1 MTVLDDA
8 PATPAPTLEI
18 GAVELPPAP
27 QWPAPPVASGQGAEA
42 TGGSTLPQEP
52 VHCGRPMAVRRLD
65 PLVPDSRA
73 NRAVLEA
80 ALAEERVHACACGY
94 LLTLPAAPGRAEPL
108 CAPHERAV
116 FTELLLQRVH
126 AAAGVVESVLWA
138 CDQLSPQ
145 EGGTDD
151 PSEQWLLEADRESA
165 AWAADTAELDLEAAV
180 RLAAEHGVPA
190 ERLAEATGRE
200 APQAA

>member
-8 PATPAPTLEI
+8 PASPAPTLEI
-18 GAVELPPAP
+18 GAVELPLAP
-27 QWPAPPVASGQGAEA
+27 QPPAPPVASEQGAEGA
-42 TGGSTLPQEP
+42 AWSTRPEEP
-52 VHCGRPMAVRRLD
+52 VHCGRPMAVRHLD

-80 ALAEERVHACACGY
+80 ALAGERVHACPCGY
-94 LLTLPAAPGRAEPL
+94 LLTLPADPGRTEPL
-108 CAPHERAV
+108 CAPHERPV

-138 CDQLSPQ
+138 CDQLTPQ
-145 EGGTDD
+145 EGAAGDRT
-151 PSEQWLLEADRESA
+151 EQWLLEADRESA
-165 AWAADTAELDLEAAV
+165 AWAVDTAELGLEAAV

-190 ERLAEATGRE
+190 GRLAGAAGRE
-200 APQAA
+200 TLHAA

>member
-8 PATPAPTLEI
+8 PASPAPTLEI

-27 QWPAPPVASGQGAEA
+27 QWPAPPVASGQDAEGAGRSTHPEA
-42 TGGSTLPQEP
+42 PT
-52 VHCGRPMAVRRLD
+52 HCGRPMAVRRLD

-80 ALAEERVHACACGY
+80 ALAGERVHACACGY
-94 LLTLPAAPGRAEPL
+94 LLTLAADPGRPEPL

-138 CDQLSPQ
+138 CDQLTPQ
-145 EGGTDD
+145 EGAAED
-151 PSEQWLLEADRESA
+151 PTEQWLLEADRESA
-165 AWAADTAELDLEAAV
+165 AWAVDTAELDLEAAV

-190 ERLAEATGRE
+190 GRLAEAAGRE
-200 APQAA
+200 VPQAA